1 MSNPLLSV
9 IIPVWN
15 NPVSIKNIVTSI
27 LSQSFGDFELIL
39 VDDGSTDDTLQRLQ
53 GIAAGDSRVRVF
65 TKPNGGP
72 SSARNL
78 GLNEANGKYIQF
90 FDSDDDIK
98 DGSLSLVVSEMEQRS
113 SDMVVS
119 GWQIDLPTK
128 GGSTRPYKQISPTSQ
143 VFNGDTK
150 KPVIRSLGDIGTL
163 YNLWNKLFRAS
174 IIREHGLRFRE
185 DLWFGEDL
193 VFALNYLEHA
203 KRVDIISDI
212 TYCYLTNFGG
222 SVVSR
227 SSLVPGYRVANDEEI
242 VKFAGDKLDN
252 ESRDLLNWL
261 RRRWVMSFWIIV
273 SGSDKSLSEKRK
285 LIRQVNIKDIKTVWS
300 PKYIGLKH
308 WLIGL
313 ILAVVKTS
321 TIFILIFGSLAN
333 LTKNLIKSLKLT
345 LRK

>member
-1 MSNPLLSV
+1 MSNPLLSI

-15 NPVSIKNIVTSI
+15 NPKSIKKITSSI
-27 LSQSFGDFELIL
+27 LSQSFSDFELIL

-78 GLNEANGKYIQF
+78 GLDEANGKYIQF
-90 FDSDDDIK
+90 FDSDDNIK
-98 DGSLSLVVSEMEQRS
+98 DGSLSLVVDEMEQRS
-113 SDMVVS
+113 SDMAVS
-119 GWQIDLPTK
+119 GWQINLLTK
-128 GGSTRPYKQISPTSQ
+128 DGSVKPLEHISPARQ
-143 VFNGDTK
+143 VLDGNIK
-150 KPVIRSLGDIGTL
+150 KPVIRSLGIDGTL
-163 YNLWNKLFRAS
+163 YNLWNKLFRAD
-174 IIREHGLRFRE
+174 IIRKHDLRFRE

-193 VFALNYLEHA
+193 VFALNYLEHV
-203 KRVDIISDI
+203 KRVDIIPDI
-212 TYCYLTNFGG
+212 TYCYLTNVGD

-227 SSLVPGYRVANDEEI
+227 SSLVPEYRIANDEEI
-242 VKFAGDKLDN
+242 VKFAEDNLDN

-273 SGSDKSLSEKRK
+273 SGSGKSLPEKRK

-300 PKYIGLKH
+300 PKYIGLRH

-321 TIFILIFGSLAN
+321 TIFIQIFGFLAN

>member
-1 MSNPLLSV
+1 MSNPLLSIV
-9 IIPVWN
+9 IPVWN
-15 NPVSIKNIVTSI
+15 NPRSIKNIASSI
-27 LSQSFGDFELIL
+27 LSQSFDDFELIL
-39 VDDGSTDDTLQRLQ
+39 VDDGSTDDTLQNLRD
-53 GIAAGDSRVRVF
+53 IAETDSRVKVI

-78 GLNEANGKYIQF
+78 GLDEATGKYIQF

-98 DGSLSLVVSEMEQRS
+98 GGSLSLVVSEMEQRAN
-113 SDMVVS
+113 DMVVS

-128 GGSTRPYKQISPTSQ
+128 SGSTRPYKQISPTSQ
-143 VFNGDTK
+143 VFDGDIK
-150 KPVIRSLGDIGTL
+150 KSIIRSLGDIGTL
-163 YNLWNKLFRAS
+163 YNLWNKLFRAN

-203 KRVDIISDI
+203 KRVDIIPDI
-212 TYCYLTNFGG
+212 TYCYLTNAGG
-222 SVVSR
+222 SVVGH
-227 SSLVPGYRVANDEEI
+227 SSLVPEYRVANDEEI
-242 VKFAGDKLDN
+242 VKFAGNTLDN

-261 RRRWVMSFWIIV
+261 RRRWVMSFWITV
-273 SGSDKSLSEKRK
+273 SRSDKSLSEKRK
-285 LIRQVNIKDIKTVWS
+285 LIRKVNIKGIKTVWS

-333 LTKNLIKSLKLT
+333 LAKNLIKSLKLT

>member
-1 MSNPLLSV
+1 MSNPLLSI

-15 NPVSIKNIVTSI
+15 NPRSIKNIASSI
-27 LSQSFGDFELIL
+27 LSQSFSDFELIL
-39 VDDGSTDDTLQRLQ
+39 VDDGSTDDTLHSLK

-78 GLNEANGKYIQF
+78 GLDEANGKYIQF

-98 DGSLSLVVSEMEQRS
+98 DGSLSLAVSEMERRA

-128 GGSTRPYKQISPTSQ
+128 GGLAKPYKQISPANQ
-143 VFNGDTK
+143 VFDGDIK
-150 KPVIRSLGDIGTL
+150 RPVIRSLGDIGTL

-174 IIREHGLRFRE
+174 IVREHNLRFRE

-203 KRVDIISDI
+203 KRVDIIPDI
-212 TYCYLTNFGG
+212 TYCYLTNVGD

-227 SSLVPGYRVANDEEI
+227 SSLVPEYRIANDEEI
-242 VKFAGDKLDN
+242 VKFAEDNLDN

-273 SGSDKSLSEKRK
+273 SGSGKSLPEKRK

-300 PKYIGLKH
+300 PKYIGLRH

-321 TIFILIFGSLAN
+321 TIFIQIFGFLAN

-345 LRK
+345 IRK